1 MGITHPKFKA
11 AVVQAAPVWLDLEGT
26 VAKTITYIEEAA
38 REGAKLIAFP
48 ETWIPGYPW
57 HIWVGT
63 PAWTIGRGFVQR
75 YFDNSLSYDSPLARK
90 IAEAARDNR
99 ITVVLGLSERDGGS
113 LYISQWLIGPDGETI
128 AKRRNGF
135 WRRRRKPYRGARACR
150 RGQTGCA
157 VLLGAPTAAD
167 QVRYVRPERAGACG
181 GVAQFLHV

>member
-63 PAWTIGRGFVQR
+63 PAWTIGFVQR

-90 IAEAARDNR
+90 IAEAVRSTTDRCCNHQHR
-99 ITVVLGLSERDGGS
+99 HW
-113 LYISQWLIGPDGETI
+113 Q
-128 AKRRNGF
+128 
-135 WRRRRKPYRGARACR
+135 RKPL
-150 RGQTGCA
+150 TK
-157 VLLGAPTAAD
+157 LP
-167 QVRYVRPERAGACG
+167 PEK
-181 GVAQFLHV
+181 